1 MNEKDNTK
9 DITKDVQRFSKI
21 CRQVGYLGALAE
33 RSEKFVGNELSKKIS
48 EYITELFLAK
58 REVEVE

>member
-1 MNEKDNTK
+1 MEDK

-33 RSEKFVGNELSKKIS
+33 GSEKFVGNELSKKIS

-58 REVEVE
+58 RESEVEE